1 MTVHQESAHSIG
13 KRLTMLDLVPPR
25 PDLVPDE
32 VPSPRSTSSHV
43 PLSKRGRGRGQG
55 GERK

>member
-1 MTVHQESAHSIG
+1 MMVLLELHHSIG

-32 VPSPRSTSSHV
+32 LPSPRSTSSLC

-55 GERK
+55 GERE

>member
-1 MTVHQESAHSIG
+1 MTVHQESAPSIG
-13 KRLTMLDLVPPR
+13 KRLTMLDLVPLR

-32 VPSPRSTSSHV
+32 LPSPQSTSSLC
-43 PLSKRGRGRGQG
+43 PLSRRGRGRGQG

>member
-1 MTVHQESAHSIG
+1 
-13 KRLTMLDLVPPR
+13 MLDLVPPR

-32 VPSPRSTSSHV
+32 VPLPESTSSLC
-43 PLSKRGRGRGQG
+43 PLSRRGRGRGQG

>member
-1 MTVHQESAHSIG
+1 MTEMLESHHSIG

-32 VPSPRSTSSHV
+32 LPPHESTSSLV

-55 GERK
+55 GERN